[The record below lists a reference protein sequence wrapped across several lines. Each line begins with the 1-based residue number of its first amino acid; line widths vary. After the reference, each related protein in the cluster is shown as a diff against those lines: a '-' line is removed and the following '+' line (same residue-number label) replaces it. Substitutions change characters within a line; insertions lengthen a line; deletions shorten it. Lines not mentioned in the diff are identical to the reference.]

1 MRVIY
6 GAFAQGQGH
15 FSKAAVLVPLLEARG
30 HDVLVVSSGWETP
43 PKGYGFRRH
52 RHFPGMAYVVANGRT
67 DVRGTVLK
75 WLKEAPQV
83 MRHLWQV
90 RTLVREFQPDLI
102 LSDFEPLTASPLLQ
116 AKCEVICISRQVAL
130 FDRQIPLPETGGPA
144 RSQAG
149 AWERGSERKLA
160 RTTIR
165 LFTAGADRLFGYHY
179 EPASSRCVP
188 PIIRREIAALRP
200 QPGEHVFVYNHYD
213 TAESGSPQRLVA
225 WADRNDVP
233 VRAYG
238 FPEFPR
244 GLHGRVQFQPPGR
257 QTLLDDLRTA
267 RAVFTSAGLTTPL
280 EAFLLNKPVVAV
292 PLPNQWEQ
300 EVNAYHLQAA
310 GLARASRNWD
320 YDLTFEL
327 SAPGDNHPLRAW
339 LTVSAE
345 QVLDHVLRGTPLEDR
360 RAEPKRQPLAA

>member
-1 MRVIY
+1 LRVIY

-43 PKGYGFRRH
+43 PTGYAFRRH
-52 RHFPGMAYVVANGRT
+52 RHFPGMAYVVTNGRT
-67 DVRGTVLK
+67 DARRTVLK
-75 WLKEAPQV
+75 WLKESPRV

-130 FDRQIPLPETGGPA
+130 FDRQVPLPETGGF
-144 RSQAG
+144 
-149 AWERGSERKLA
+149 ERKLA

-179 EPASSRCVP
+179 EPASSRCIP
-188 PIIRREIAALRP
+188 PVIRPEFGRLRP
-200 QPGEHVFVYNHYD
+200 ECGEHVFVYNHYD
-213 TAESGSPQRLVA
+213 TAESGSPQRLVD
-225 WADRNDVP
+225 WANRTGVP

-238 FPEFPR
+238 FPEVPR
-244 GLHGRVQFQPPGR
+244 GMQNRVLFQPPGR
-257 QTLLDDLRTA
+257 DAMLDDLRTA
-267 RAVFTSAGLTTPL
+267 RAAFTSAGLTTPL
-280 EAFLLNKPVVAV
+280 EAFLLNKPAVAV

-300 EVNAYHLQAA
+300 EVNAYHLHTA
-310 GLARASRNWD
+310 GLARQSRDWN
-320 YDLTFEL
+320 YDLAFEL
-327 SAPGDNHPLRAW
+327 PPPGERHPLRPW
-339 LTVSAE
+339 LTVPPE
-345 QVLDHVLRGTPLEDR
+345 RVLDHVLRGTALEDR
-360 RAEPKRQPLAA
+360 RDRRTEPQPLAA

>member
-30 HDVLVVSSGWETP
+30 HDVFVVSSGWDAP
-43 PKGYGFRRH
+43 PAGYRFHRH
-52 RHFPGMAYVVANGRT
+52 RHFPGMAYVVANGRP
-67 DVRGTVLK
+67 DVRRTVWK
-75 WLKEAPQV
+75 WLGEIPKV
-83 MRHLWQV
+83 IRHL
-90 RTLVREFQPDLI
+90 RELRALVREFQPHLI

-116 AKCEVICISRQVAL
+116 PRCEVICISRQVAL
-130 FDRQIPLPETGGPA
+130 FDRQISLPETGGF
-144 RSQAG
+144 
-149 AWERGSERKLA
+149 ERKLA

-200 QPGEHVFVYNHYD
+200 QSGDHVFVYNHYD
-213 TAESGSPQRLVA
+213 TSDDGSPERLVA
-225 WADRNDVP
+225 WADRNRMP

-238 FPEFPR
+238 FPEIPR
-244 GLHGRVQFQPPGR
+244 GLQGRVLFQPPGR
-257 QTLLDDLRTA
+257 ESMLDDLRTA
-267 RAVFTSAGLTTPL
+267 RTVFTSAGLSTPL

-310 GLARASRNWD
+310 GLARASVDWD
-320 YDLTFEL
+320 YDLAYEL
-327 SAPGDNHPLRAW
+327 PSPGLDHPLRAW
-339 LTVSAE
+339 LSVSAE
-345 QVLDHVLRGTPLEDR
+345 QVLDHVLRGTPLEER
-360 RAEPKRQPLAA
+360 RAEPKPQPLAA

>member
-43 PKGYGFRRH
+43 PKGYAFRRH

-130 FDRQIPLPETGGPA
+130 FDRQIPLPETGSFPSWSLGT
-144 RSQAG
+144 
-149 AWERGSERKLA
+149 RKLA

-200 QPGEHVFVYNHYD
+200 QPGDHVFVYNHYD
-213 TAESGSPQRLVA
+213 TADSGSPEGLID
-225 WADRNDVP
+225 WANRTGVP

-238 FPEFPR
+238 FPEIPR
-244 GLHGRVQFQPPGR
+244 GPFGRVLFKPPGR
-257 QTLLDDLRTA
+257 DAMLNDLRTA

-280 EAFLLNKPVVAV
+280 EAFLLNKPVIAV

-300 EVNAYHLQAA
+300 EVNAYHLQSA
-310 GLARASRNWD
+310 GLARAGRGWD

-327 SAPGDNHPLRAW
+327 PPPADDHPLRAW

-360 RAEPKRQPLAA
+360 RAEPKPQPLAA